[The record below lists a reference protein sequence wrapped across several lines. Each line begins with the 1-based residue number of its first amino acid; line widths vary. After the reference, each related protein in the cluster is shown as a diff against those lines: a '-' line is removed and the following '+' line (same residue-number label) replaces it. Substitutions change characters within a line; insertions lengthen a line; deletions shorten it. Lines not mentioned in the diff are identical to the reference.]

1 MTHEYYMGEAIKE
14 AYEGINHGH
23 GGPFGAIIVD
33 KDGKIIG
40 RGHNQ
45 VMKQHDP
52 TCHGEVMAIRD
63 ACARLGTHDL
73 TGCRIYTTGD
83 PCPMCFGA
91 ILWANITEIY
101 FGCSVEDTEEI
112 GFRDAKFYEMST
124 PEGKAKLVKQ
134 LSREECWKLYQD
146 YLKIN
151 GPANY

>member
-1 MTHEYYMGEAIKE
+1 MTHEYYMSEAIKE

-23 GGPFGAIIVD
+23 GGPFGAVIVD
-33 KDGKIIG
+33 KDGEIIG

-83 PCPMCFGA
+83 PCPMCYGA

-101 FGCSVEDTEEI
+101 FGCSVRDTEEI

-124 PEGKAKLVKQ
+124 REGKAKLVKQ